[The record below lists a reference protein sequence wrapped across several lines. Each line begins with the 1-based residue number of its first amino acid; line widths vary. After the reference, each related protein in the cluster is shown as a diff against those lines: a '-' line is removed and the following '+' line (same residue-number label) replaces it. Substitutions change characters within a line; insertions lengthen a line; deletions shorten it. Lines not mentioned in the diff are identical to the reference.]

1 MAVHCLHPILIIT
14 MQHTRSQL
22 QNNVASGNNAAR
34 QANNPGSRPTNDSLA
49 HRLNALAIGRTAG
62 GQVRGNSGNN
72 SDNDDGEDNMKGRSF
87 FEMSWTKK
95 YDFFLHHGYE
105 LRPRYSP
112 EWEPSW
118 KTNEKPPQQ
127 CEDYH
132 RLPVRFLLHDL
143 YLTANISDV

>member
-1 MAVHCLHPILIIT
+1 MVVYCLHPILIIT
-14 MQHTRSQL
+14 MEHTHSQL
-22 QNNVASGNNAAR
+22 QNNASASDNASQQVNNLGA
-34 QANNPGSRPTNDSLA
+34 RPTNDNLV
-49 HRLNALAIGRTAG
+49 HRSNARAIDRTAG
-62 GQVRGNSGNN
+62 SQVRGNSGDT
-72 SDNDDGEDNMKGRSF
+72 SDNDDGHGEDNMKGRSF

-118 KTNEKPPQQ
+118 KTNGKPPQQ

-132 RLPVRFLLHDL
+132 RLPVRSSFVWPFPHR
-143 YLTANISDV
+143 

>member
-1 MAVHCLHPILIIT
+1 MAVHCLHPILILT
-14 MQHTRSQL
+14 MQHTR
-22 QNNVASGNNAAR
+22 
-34 QANNPGSRPTNDSLA
+34 
-49 HRLNALAIGRTAG
+49 
-62 GQVRGNSGNN
+62 N

-118 KTNEKPPQQ
+118 KTNGKPPQQ

-132 RLPVRFLLHDL
+132 RLPVCFLLHDL
-143 YLTANISDV
+143 SLTANISDV